1 MRTAG
6 ALRLEVELGVVVHTD
21 PFTGPFRP
29 GVPTRPTR
37 PHRIDVV
44 VTYRRVRAPT
54 TDERVPGTSLPRGL
68 KRRENLLRAADELVG
83 VSFII
88 WRKHG
93 EETPSSTGGD
103 GEVVTINLKV
113 MHV

>member
-6 ALRLEVELGVVVHTD
+6 ALRLEVELGVVVHTN
-21 PFTGPFRP
+21 PFAGPFRP

-37 PHRIDVV
+37 LHRIDVV

-54 TDERVPGTSLPRGL
+54 TDERVPGPSLPRWL
-68 KRRENLLRAADELVG
+68 ERREDLLRAADELVG
-83 VSFII
+83 IAFVV

-93 EETPSSTGGD
+93 QETPSSAGGD
-103 GEVVTINLKV
+103 GEVVTIDLEV